1 MKQKLEFPIQW
12 CYRSKRVWPIDVTD
26 NDEVVVNEIMQE
38 LDWWMTVENERR
50 LLFWMSCGMI
60 VCGLLAF
67 VVLLMIPA
75 PYGRYS
81 SASWG
86 WLIDSRA
93 AWFMQELPSLLVPVI
108 LWPCSDAGTTQPN
121 RLLLGAFIV
130 HYIHRFIRFIW
141 HYCSFMH
148 TSNILLWFY
157 GCHSNALCC
166 SVSSVHVSNNDW
178 LTIHL
183 VSVPPATCFLSA
195 LLCFSVLFVSLV
207 LKIHLCWTAVWYLD
221 IFPLFFGVGT
231 VAGFQNSVGI
241 GGILT

>member
-1 MKQKLEFPIQW
+1 
-12 CYRSKRVWPIDVTD
+12 
-26 NDEVVVNEIMQE
+26 MQE

-86 WLIDSRA
+86 WLMDSRA

-108 LWPCSDAGTTQPN
+108 LWPCSDAGTKQPN
-121 RLLLGAFIV
+121 TLLLGAFIV

-148 TSNILLWFY
+148 TSKHSAIDRAHARSTSARNVLLTVRMRTVNK
-157 GCHSNALCC
+157 CVKCAVDRAQARS
-166 SVSSVHVSNNDW
+166 
-178 LTIHL
+178 T
-183 VSVPPATCFLSA
+183 SA
-195 LLCFSVLFVSLV
+195 
-207 LKIHLCWTAVWYLD
+207 
-221 IFPLFFGVGT
+221 
-231 VAGFQNSVGI
+231 
-241 GGILT
+241 